1 MYCKLV
7 YPINLPISYM
17 LILIVVNLARFMI
30 SNQYH
35 GFSYNVQKNNS
46 VLKTCNLYQ
55 HSLHEIEVII
65 IEM

>member
-1 MYCKLV
+1 
-7 YPINLPISYM
+7 M

-55 HSLHEIEVII
+55 HSLHEIEFII